1 MVNYEEDCHGLQKN
15 GPRTLTCT
23 RCTNRDVAP
32 LKRGLTF
39 ALKSFIQFV
48 LVFFVRRVFQ
58 AIFLSFC
65 NFLVISFQKRT
76 NNSFV
81 KETNISGCVQ
91 RSPRL

>member
-48 LVFFVRRVFQ
+48 LVFFCEKS
-58 AIFLSFC
+58 LSS
-65 NFLVISFQKRT
+65 NFPILLQFSRDFFSKK
-76 NNSFV
+76 N
-81 KETNISGCVQ
+81 
-91 RSPRL
+91 

>member
-1 MVNYEEDCHGLQKN
+1 MKKIVTDYKKWAAYFKMYKMHKPG
-15 GPRTLTCT
+15 
-23 RCTNRDVAP
+23 RCSS
-32 LKRGLTF
+32 KRGLTF

-65 NFLVISFQKRT
+65 NFFVISFQKRT

-81 KETNISGCVQ
+81 QETNISGSVQ